1 MRRSLDKAALRPWR
15 VEEAA
20 ALVRRLVPVA
30 RRHGYT
36 LGLYGST
43 LGGQGRDLDVVAFPW
58 GDRRP
63 GRRIVAAV
71 AGAVR
76 GRVVERVSTPFAHAT
91 LMLLPDGRAL
101 DLQVP
106 RTAIDLRSRP
116 RAWRAA

>member
-1 MRRSLDKAALRPWR
+1 MARLALDKAALRSWR

-30 RRHGYT
+30 HRHGYT

-43 LGGQGRDLDVVAFPW
+43 LGGQGRDLDMVAFPW

-71 AGAVR
+71 AAAVG
-76 GRVVERVSTPFAHAT
+76 GRVVERRSTPFARAAGI
-91 LMLLPDGRAL
+91 LLPDGRLL
-101 DLQVP
+101 DVQIP
-106 RTAIDLRSRP
+106 RTTIAP
-116 RAWRAA
+116 RARRAA